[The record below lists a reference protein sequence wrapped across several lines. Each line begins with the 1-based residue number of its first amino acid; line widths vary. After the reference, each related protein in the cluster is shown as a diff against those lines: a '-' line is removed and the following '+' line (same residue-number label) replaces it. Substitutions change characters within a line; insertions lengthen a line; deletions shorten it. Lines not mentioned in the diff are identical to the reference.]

1 MNRTAIASL
10 ALASALAVAIAVSPT
25 APPLDNTRRTES
37 LVVCVPA
44 DTAAA
49 FWASW
54 GAWFC
59 GADGDA
65 ACLAANAIV
74 QGVPMCLD
82 GAPAGWVLRMPATPF
97 DADRADREVDGAV
110 WGEPEA
116 LGWGPCPDVSTP

>member
-1 MNRTAIASL
+1 MTRTYLAAL
-10 ALASALAVAIAVSPT
+10 ALTAATVIAIAVSPT
-25 APPLDNTRRTES
+25 APPLDDTRRTES

-49 FWASW
+49 FWQSW
-54 GAWFC
+54 GAWYC
-59 GADGDA
+59 GTDS

-82 GAPAGWVLRMPATPF
+82 GLPAGWVLRMPATPF
-97 DADRADREVDGAV
+97 EADRAHREVDGAV

-116 LGWGPCPDVSTP
+116 LGWSACPE

>member
-1 MNRTAIASL
+1 MNKALAAL
-10 ALASALAVAIAVSPT
+10 ALVTATVVAISVMPE
-25 APPLDNTRRTES
+25 APPLDDTRRTES

-59 GADGDA
+59 QDDA

-82 GAPAGWVLRMPATPF
+82 GIPAGWVLRMPATPLM
-97 DADRADREVDGAV
+97 ADRAHREVDGAV

-116 LGWGPCPDVSTP
+116 LGWGPCPETP

>member
-37 LVVCVPA
+37 LVVCVPVA
-44 DTAAA
+44 DATA

-59 GADGDA
+59 QDDA
-65 ACLAANAIV
+65 ACLAANAIE

-82 GAPAGWVLRMPATPF
+82 GIPAGWVLRMPATPF
-97 DADRADREVDGAV
+97 DADRAPGEVDGAV

-116 LGWGPCPDVSTP
+116 LGWSACPDVSTP